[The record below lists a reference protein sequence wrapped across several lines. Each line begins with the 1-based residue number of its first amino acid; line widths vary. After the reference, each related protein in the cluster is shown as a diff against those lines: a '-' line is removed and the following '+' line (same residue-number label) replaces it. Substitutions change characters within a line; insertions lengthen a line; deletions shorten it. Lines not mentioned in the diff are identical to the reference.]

1 MNNYKKLMIRKNEK
15 LNNYIILNIYI
26 EFYVK
31 FKFV

>member
-1 MNNYKKLMIRKNEK
+1 MNNIMINDTKNEK